1 MSFCPYVLA
10 PCLHVYAI
18 CLHEAQKCLDKVF
31 MLLGLGPLPCPLPSS
46 LLGTASVLCVWISDA
61 RRLPKL
67 TSGAVNLSDRQDLS
81 SSFTLAFD
89 CLLQCQ
95 FLLPSNQNSSG
106 HASETLRVSYSVQVG
121 DILFAHPYKRNSSS
135 VSDVLDMRGK
145 KIPYYKL
152 RDKQYF

>member
-1 MSFCPYVLA
+1 MMP
-10 PCLHVYAI
+10 
-18 CLHEAQKCLDKVF
+18 
-31 MLLGLGPLPCPLPSS
+31 
-46 LLGTASVLCVWISDA
+46 

-67 TSGAVNLSDRQDLS
+67 ISTVNLFEKQDLS
-81 SSFTLAFD
+81 SSFTVAFD

-106 HASETLRVSYSVQVG
+106 HTSETLRVSYSVQVE
-121 DILFAHPYKRNSSS
+121 DILFAHPYKCNSGS

-145 KIPYYKL
+145 KLPFYKL

>member
-1 MSFCPYVLA
+1 MMP
-10 PCLHVYAI
+10 
-18 CLHEAQKCLDKVF
+18 
-31 MLLGLGPLPCPLPSS
+31 
-46 LLGTASVLCVWISDA
+46 
-61 RRLPKL
+61 RRLPKIIG
-67 TSGAVNLSDRQDLS
+67 TVNLCEEQDLS
-81 SSFTLAFD
+81 SSFTVAFD

-106 HASETLRVSYSVQVG
+106 HADETLRVSYSVQME
-121 DILFAHPYKRNSSS
+121 DILFAHPYKCNSSS